1 MAAAARREGSEG
13 GVRTRAGRGRR
24 SGRWWWRRGE
34 AVLQQPRRGA
44 ALGRRLGLMAGEA
57 AAAAAAARGG
67 PGAGGGC
74 RAGPGRAANPRS
86 RSRTAE
92 AEPARGWAGRGITC
106 PQHAHVPPPRARAG
120 RELEAAGGG
129 CRARPHRG
137 HAGGQVA
144 HRPSVWALNSA
155 VWRSEAG

>member
-1 MAAAARREGSEG
+1 M
-13 GVRTRAGRGRR
+13 
-24 SGRWWWRRGE
+24 
-34 AVLQQPRRGA
+34 LQQPRRGA

-137 HAGGQVA
+137 HAGGQVIVSA
-144 HRPSVWALNSA
+144 GKGAGRRARPARGRAVLCSGAEGGREGLHSSWHRQ
-155 VWRSEAG
+155 R